1 MKFEEDRFPL
11 LRRSVMTM
19 MSFGLVGFATARPA
33 LASEPSPAIT
43 PAAKWKKPHRV
54 IFHVD
59 SSDEAIMGHAIG
71 GSMNLSRYYGDKGE
85 PPLIEIVANAA
96 GIAMFRA
103 DKSPLA
109 DPIRALREL
118 IPGLTLSVCGSSKA
132 IAEKKE
138 GQEITLLEG
147 VKVVPYGVG
156 RLVDLQ
162 EAGWSYIHA

>member
-1 MKFEEDRFPL
+1 
-11 LRRSVMTM
+11 
-19 MSFGLVGFATARPA
+19 
-33 LASEPSPAIT
+33 
-43 PAAKWKKPHRV
+43 
-54 IFHVD
+54 
-59 SSDEAIMGHAIG
+59 MGHAIG

-103 DKSPLA
+103 DKSSLA

>member
-1 MKFEEDRFPL
+1 
-11 LRRSVMTM
+11 
-19 MSFGLVGFATARPA
+19 
-33 LASEPSPAIT
+33 
-43 PAAKWKKPHRV
+43 
-54 IFHVD
+54 
-59 SSDEAIMGHAIG
+59 MGHAIG

>member
-1 MKFEEDRFPL
+1 MKFEEDRFRL

-19 MSFGLVGFATARPA
+19 MSFGLVGLATASPA
-33 LASEPSPAIT
+33 LASEPSPAAI
-43 PAAKWKKPHRV
+43 PAGKRKKPHRV

-59 SSDEAIMGHAIG
+59 SGDEAIMGHAIG

-138 GQEITLLEG
+138 RQEITLLEG